1 MEFETERDELNWCK
15 TLRHIHVRDA
25 LDIEELFR
33 TFVFPALPRK
43 PGREAYLA
51 ELLGTSVSEAIYILE
66 SLHAGL
72 KVEGDI
78 CEFGV
83 AQGATSKLLASELFD
98 SDRHLF
104 LFDSFE
110 GLPPPSPEDVLIDDI
125 FQLGSMDRYQ
135 GIMTSPESEVREK
148 LSAIDFPAQRTHI
161 MKGWVEET
169 LARDDAP
176 RKVAFAYVDFD
187 FYAPIRTALEF
198 LERVMPVGG
207 RIVVDDYGY
216 FSAGAQK
223 ATDDFVASRKDR
235 FALSLPLPFAGKFAV
250 LERIG

>member
-1 MEFETERDELNWCK
+1 MEFETERDELNWYK

-33 TFVFPALPRK
+33 SFVFPALPRK
-43 PGREAYLA
+43 PGREIYLA
-51 ELLGTSVSEAIYILE
+51 DLLGTSVSEAIYILE

-83 AQGATSKLLASELFD
+83 AQGATSKLLASELLD
-98 SDRHLF
+98 GDRHLY

-125 FQLGSMDRYQ
+125 FELGSMDRYQ
-135 GIMTSPESEVREK
+135 GIMTSPESEVRQK
-148 LSAIDFPAQRTHI
+148 LDAISFPALRTHI
-161 MKGWVEET
+161 MKGWVEDT

-187 FYAPIRTALEF
+187 FYGPIRTALEF

-216 FSAGAQK
+216 FSAGVQK

-235 FALSLPLPFAGKFAV
+235 FALSLPLPFAGKFA
-250 LERIG
+250 LIERIG